1 MCLASRLFTRALVR
15 RRSSLPHARFSVCD
29 RRISSKPNPEKSS
42 DQGCICY
49 YIVRNSRE
57 DYRVCRGLAGC
68 DSWHSAEPCRLGKR
82 LMVMTSKMVG
92 GDEPIERLNADYR
105 GAFDEWVVQVSRLK
119 EVTSPE
125 GSSLAKEAADRVVA
139 AEN

>member
-1 MCLASRLFTRALVR
+1 
-15 RRSSLPHARFSVCD
+15 
-29 RRISSKPNPEKSS
+29 
-42 DQGCICY
+42 
-49 YIVRNSRE
+49 
-57 DYRVCRGLAGC
+57 
-68 DSWHSAEPCRLGKR
+68 
-82 LMVMTSKMVG
+82 MVMTSKMVG

-139 AEN
+139 AENDYRLMRNRLTDSMSTKTGCCE